1 MIRTFPVEFQ
11 RREKLKR
18 ECIMQM
24 NELEGGEKRE
34 RQREME
40 RDLIG
45 FNELAPTH
53 YSHKLLVM
61 H

>member
-1 MIRTFPVEFQ
+1 
-11 RREKLKR
+11 
-18 ECIMQM
+18 MQM